1 MGKNVLAFERPAD
14 FYYRTAQK
22 MMDNGD
28 YITAVSLL
36 RRALAKDPGNLEYSI
51 CYAELLT
58 DMYKFEESNS
68 VLFDLLARDGAVTP
82 ECFFNLGRNFLGLN
96 DFSKA
101 KDSFEK
107 YIEDEPDGD
116 YLDDMEDLFF
126 LLEGSFD
133 PEMALVSDLEE
144 KKALKKAL
152 IGKKALDASD
162 YDKAIQQLEEAQLDN
177 AGFLFAKNNL
187 ALAYFCVGRIREA
200 YEKTREVLAADPQN
214 VHANCNMALFLRSEN
229 EDESRIATYIAAA
242 MSCSSEVP
250 DDIYKMAI
258 TLCEMKEYEKSL
270 PYLQQMMD
278 YNPYDEK
285 LLFYIAMTC
294 YNLGDYKEA
303 ISYLSDIVVLDP
315 PGLIAS
321 YYIGII
327 KEISSGK
334 RDFEELGYVY
344 QVPPDE
350 VKRRIKYLNDCLHLE
365 KLVFEYKWR
374 HDAALRDTL
383 IWGLDSG
390 DHYIKKAMVEILSG
404 QQDDAAEKILRRYLL
419 KQNQPDDIK
428 NNIFVALKKM
438 GAKEPYVAYIDYH
451 IVEVRVGAYDL
462 DQQLSRQWL
471 SVFQSISDVMQTQY
485 PQHVEKLR
493 DCMERLERYAK
504 NTDFDEV
511 SGDMDAFSAALH
523 YIAFRSTGIDVDIS
537 ELATHYNTTADALQA
552 VIDRLLKR

>member
-14 FYYRTAQK
+14 FYFRTAQK

-28 YITAVSLL
+28 YVTAVSLL

-82 ECFFNLGRNFLGLN
+82 ECFFNLGRNFLGMN

-133 PEMALVSDLEE
+133 PDMALVSDIEE
-144 KKALKKAL
+144 KRLFKQAL
-152 IGKKALDASD
+152 IGKKALDAGD
-162 YDKAIQQLEEAQLDN
+162 YEKAIELLENAQLDQP
-177 AGFLFAKNNL
+177 GFLFAKNNL
-187 ALAYFCVGRIREA
+187 SLAYFCAGNLPA
-200 YEKTREVLAADPQN
+200 AFEKAQEVLAADADN
-214 VHANCNMALFLRSEN
+214 VHANCNMALFLRAQ
-229 EDESRIATYIAAA
+229 DGDMSRISKHIEAAV
-242 MSCSSEVP
+242 SSGSESP
-250 DDIYKMAI
+250 DDIYKIAI
-258 TLCEMKEYEKSL
+258 TLCEMKEYAKSL

-285 LLFYIAMTC
+285 ILFYMAMTC
-294 YNLGDYKEA
+294 HNLGNQKEA
-303 ISYLSDIVVLDP
+303 VRYLSDIVVLDP
-315 PGLIAS
+315 PGLIPS
-321 YYIGII
+321 YYIGVI
-327 KEISSGK
+327 KEIISGK
-334 RDFEELGYVY
+334 RAFEEFGYVY

-350 VKRRIKYLNDCLHLE
+350 VKRRIKYLNDCLRLE
-365 KLVFEYKWR
+365 KLVFSYKWR
-374 HDAALRDTL
+374 HDTTLKDTI
-383 IWGLDSG
+383 IWGLESG

-404 QQDDAAEKILRRYLL
+404 QQDEAAEKILRRFLL
-419 KQNQPDDIK
+419 RQNQPDEIK
-428 NNIFVALKKM
+428 NHIFVALKKM

-471 SVFQSISDVMQTQY
+471 SVFQSISNVMQAHY
-485 PQHVEKLR
+485 SQHIEKLR

-504 NTDFDEV
+504 NTDFNEV
-511 SGDMDAFSAALH
+511 SGDTNAFSAALH
-523 YIAFRSTGIDVDIS
+523 YIAFRSTGIDVDIG
-537 ELATHYNTTADALQA
+537 ELAAHYETTPEDLQA